1 VISIEKS
8 FHINKPAA
16 DVFAFMSDFAN
27 DAKWQ
32 ADLIRS
38 EKTSE
43 GPIGVGTTGL
53 IVQKVMGKEMK
64 NDIEVTAYDPP
75 KLFAA
80 KTTSGPVQFEFTTT
94 YEEMG
99 GGTHLSMSMKGEASG
114 FFKVAE
120 GMLQREVEKSF
131 DRDFAKLKEI
141 LEAS

>member
-1 VISIEKS
+1 VISVDRSI
-8 FHINKPAA
+8 HINKPAA

-32 ADLIRS
+32 ADLISS

-43 GPIGVGTTGL
+43 GPVGVGTTGL

-64 NDIEVTAYDPP
+64 NEIEVTTYEAP
-75 KLFAA
+75 KRFGA
-80 KTTSGPVQFEFTTT
+80 KTTSGPVDFELTAT
-94 YEEMG
+94 YEDMG
-99 GGTHLSMSMKGEASG
+99 GGTHMTMHMTGEAKG

-120 GMLQREVEKSF
+120 GMLQKEIEKTF